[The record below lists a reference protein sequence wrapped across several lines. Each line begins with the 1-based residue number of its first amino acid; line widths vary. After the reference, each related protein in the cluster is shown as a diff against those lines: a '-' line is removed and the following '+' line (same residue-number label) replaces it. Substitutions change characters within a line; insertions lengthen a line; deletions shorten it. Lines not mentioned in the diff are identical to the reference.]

1 MIDLFSVKLNNNY
14 DEIGATPTI
23 ENGTFLCDTNGTD
36 YKKGYSYQITTVE
49 GEKQAVRIEQTQD
62 YKIKNAIYPT
72 IQNVCEWLNNWFTIK
87 YDYAERYGLGY
98 SGSGGWH
105 EVAQFPSTGDLCKIR
120 TTDDWDY
127 VSLYNIFF
135 VSYVTVNGET
145 VTSDNPKFKPD
156 EAYFYYIM
164 HLPQDV
170 ESAISSML
178 FYDFF
183 TRGTVDGLK
192 SESVGN
198 YSYTKDDVTVGTL
211 AYPKALISGLDANY
225 RKLRFVQ

>member
-14 DEIGATPTI
+14 DEIGAIPTI
-23 ENGTFLCDTNGTD
+23 ENGTFLCDTTSEN
-36 YKKGYSYQITTVE
+36 YIKGYSYQITNGNAE
-49 GEKQAVRIEQTQD
+49 RIEQTQD

-120 TTDDWDY
+120 TTDDWNY
-127 VSLYNIFF
+127 VSIYSFFF
-135 VSYVTVNGET
+135 VSYVTVMDGV
-145 VTSDNPKFKPD
+145 VTANNPKFKNG
-156 EAYFYYIM
+156 ETYFYYIM

-170 ESAISSML
+170 EKAISSL
-178 FYDFF
+178 IYYDVF
-183 TRGTVDGLK
+183 TRGTVDDLK

-198 YSYTKDDVTVGTL
+198 YSYSKEDVYIGSL
-211 AYPKALISGLDANY
+211 AYPKALISGIEACY

>member
-23 ENGTFLCDTNGTD
+23 EDGTFLCDTTSEN
-36 YKKGYSYQITTVE
+36 YIKGYSYQITNGNAE
-49 GEKQAVRIEQTQD
+49 RIEQTQD

-120 TTDDWDY
+120 ITDDWDY
-127 VSLYNIFF
+127 VSRYNIFF

-145 VTSDNPKFKPD
+145 VTSDNPMFNPD

-192 SESVGN
+192 SEQIGN

>member
-14 DEIGATPTI
+14 DEIGAIPTI
-23 ENGTFLCDTNGTD
+23 ENGTFLCDTTSEN
-36 YKKGYSYQITTVE
+36 YIKGYSYQITNGNAE
-49 GEKQAVRIEQTQD
+49 RIEQTQD

-145 VTSDNPKFKPD
+145 VTSDNPEFNPD

-198 YSYTKDDVTVGTL
+198 YSYTKDDVTIGTL

-225 RKLRFVQ
+225 RKMRFVQ

>member
-14 DEIGATPTI
+14 DEIGAIPTI
-23 ENGTFLCDTNGTD
+23 ENGTFLCDTTSEN
-36 YKKGYSYQITTVE
+36 YIKGYSYQITNGNAE
-49 GEKQAVRIEQTQD
+49 RIEATQD

-145 VTSDNPKFKPD
+145 VTSDNPEFNPD

-198 YSYTKDDVTVGTL
+198 YSYTKDDVTIGTL
-211 AYPKALISGLDANY
+211 AYPKALISGLEANY

>member
-14 DEIGATPTI
+14 DEIGAIPTI
-23 ENGTFLCDTNGTD
+23 ENGTFLCDTTSEN
-36 YKKGYSYQITTVE
+36 YIKGYSYQITNGNAE
-49 GEKQAVRIEQTQD
+49 RIEQTQD

-145 VTSDNPKFKPD
+145 VTSDNPEFNPD

-198 YSYTKDDVTVGTL
+198 YSYTKDDVTIGTL
-211 AYPKALISGLDANY
+211 AYPKALISGLEANY

>member
-23 ENGTFLCDTNGTD
+23 ENGTFLCDTDNEN
-36 YKKGYSYQITTVE
+36 YKRGYSYQITN
-49 GEKQAVRIEQTQD
+49 GEAVRIETTQD

-87 YDYAERYGLGY
+87 YNYAERYGLGY

-127 VSLYNIFF
+127 ISLYNIFF
-135 VSYVTVNGET
+135 VSYVTVDGET
-145 VTSDNPKFKPD
+145 VTSDNPMFKSD
-156 EAYFYYIM
+156 VAYFYYIM

-198 YSYTKDDVTVGTL
+198 YSYSKEDVYIGSL
-211 AYPKALISGLDANY
+211 AYPNALISGIDTCY

>member
-23 ENGTFLCDTNGTD
+23 ENGTFLCDTTSENYT
-36 YKKGYSYQITTVE
+36 KGYSYQITNGNAE
-49 GEKQAVRIEQTQD
+49 RIETTQD

-72 IQNVCEWLNNWFTIK
+72 IQSVCEWLNNWFISYCTCPRTAFDNPVIYK
-87 YDYAERYGLGY
+87 
-98 SGSGGWH
+98 
-105 EVAQFPSTGDLCKIR
+105 TGQLCKVYY
-120 TTDDWDY
+120 DKNFY
-127 VSLYNIFF
+127 AP
-135 VSYVTVNGET
+135 SYITVENDVIT
-145 VTSDNPKFKPD
+145 YDNSII
-156 EAYFYYIM
+156 EAGKHRNDIM
-164 HLPQDV
+164 HVPQDF
-170 ESAISSML
+170 ELAISQMI
-178 FYDFF
+178 FYDVF

-211 AYPKALISGLDANY
+211 AYPKALISGLEANY